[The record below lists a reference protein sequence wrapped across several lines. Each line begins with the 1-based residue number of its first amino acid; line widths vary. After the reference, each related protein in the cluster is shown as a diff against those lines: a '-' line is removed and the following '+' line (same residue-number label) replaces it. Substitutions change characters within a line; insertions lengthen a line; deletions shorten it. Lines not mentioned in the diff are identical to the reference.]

1 MPFVLHHGAGRLPTR
16 RRGVKV
22 SGVDDFP
29 QLTLSQV
36 EDVSHLLEGLTAVP
50 VINGLKLEEVEQF
63 ARALVTMTLIA
74 RDLENRGERTG
85 FPMDEDAKRLGS
97 AARIYVQGPG
107 GAQVRLDVSKVIKLV
122 EYEDDDQLLD
132 IEDSIENGELDV
144 YLEGLEWDAEA
155 EIFDLNERRGNPD
168 VEVTD

>member
-1 MPFVLHHGAGRLPTR
+1 M
-16 RRGVKV
+16 

-50 VINGLKLEEVEQF
+50 VINGFKLEEAEQF

-74 RDLENRGERTG
+74 RDLETTAEMTG
-85 FPMDEDAKRLGS
+85 FPMGEDAKRLGS

-107 GAQVRLDVSKVIKLV
+107 GAQVRLDVSKVIKIV

-132 IEDSIENGELDV
+132 IEDAIENGELDV
-144 YLEGLEWDAEA
+144 YLEGAMELEGDAEVV
-155 EIFDLNERRGNPD
+155 DLNERRGNPG